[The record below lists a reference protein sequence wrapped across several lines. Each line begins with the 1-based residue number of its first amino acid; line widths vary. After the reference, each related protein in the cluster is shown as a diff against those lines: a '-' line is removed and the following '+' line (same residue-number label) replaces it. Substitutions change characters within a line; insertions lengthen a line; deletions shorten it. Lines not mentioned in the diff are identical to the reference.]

1 MAMTGK
7 DLDRIQAENS
17 KSASFELMKEAF
29 DARKK
34 KRGVVGRTQYPPFMF
49 PPTKMKRGGAKKMGM
64 GGMCPPKVIQGKS
77 LR

>member
-17 KSASFELMKEAF
+17 RSASFELMKEAF

-49 PPTKMKRGGAKKMGM
+49 PPTKMRM
-64 GGMCPPKVIQGKS
+64 GGSCPSKGGRVISGKS